1 MFLQKNR
8 KQFWQPHP
16 ETFAKKLNFFC
27 AVYERF
33 LKTNSFQTEKFCL
46 KCSYGHVDS
55 HFDRPIELLS
65 AEGQKIF
72 IHF

>member
-1 MFLQKNR
+1 MFLRKNR

-46 KCSYGHVDS
+46 KYSYRQVDS
-55 HFDRPIELLS
+55 NFDRPIEILL
-65 AEGQKIF
+65 AKGENFF
-72 IHF
+72 IQF